1 MITMTIKMIKMTIQ
15 MLQGYD
21 DHENDN
27 EDKEYVGI
35 DYDGKLCYGYDLI
48 ALVAVS
54 LTTTTSPTKT

>member
-1 MITMTIKMIKMTIQ
+1 MTIQ